1 MIKIAVIGAG
11 HWGPNLIRNFNN
23 GRTASVVRVVDR
35 DEKRLS
41 QVHQRFNDIQT
52 SDNASDAFDDPSV
65 DAVVIATPTSTH
77 HELVKAALAAG
88 KHVLVEKPIA
98 HDTAASDELVR
109 LAEVAGLTLM
119 VGHVFLFN
127 GAVREAA
134 RIIDSGDLGKIFHI
148 SMVRTN
154 LGPIRMDVDASWDLA
169 AHDISVANFLL
180 KSQPLTASAVGG
192 DWINKGIADAV
203 FTTLRYP
210 NNVLVNLH
218 VSWLNPRKV
227 RDITIVGEQMMLT
240 IDDMNLNEPIRIYDK
255 GIKDDVSR
263 PGWADTF
270 GSFRSSVREGN
281 VTIPRVALGEPLLAE
296 CEHFIECV
304 TERKTPISSGV
315 VGADVVRTLTAITES
330 MSLNGAEVM
339 VGK

>member
-255 GIKDDVSR
+255 GIKDDVST

-330 MSLNGAEVM
+330 MNLNGAEVK

>member
-23 GRTASVVRVVDR
+23 GRTASVVRVIDR
-35 DEKRLS
+35 DDKRLE
-41 QVHQRFNDIQT
+41 QVRQRFNDIAT
-52 SDNASDAFDDPSV
+52 SSEAVEAFNDPNV

-77 HELVKAALAAG
+77 FELVKAALQAG

-98 HDTAASDELVR
+98 HTVEASDKLVR
-109 LAEVAGLTLM
+109 IASEANKVLM

-134 RIIDSGDLGKIFHI
+134 RVIDSGEIGNIFHI

-154 LGPIRMDVDASWDLA
+154 LGPIRLDVDASWDLA
-169 AHDISVANFLL
+169 AHDISVANYLL
-180 KSQPLTASAVGG
+180 KGQPVSASAVGG
-192 DWINKGIADAV
+192 DWINKGVADAV

-227 RDITIVGEQMMLT
+227 RDITIVGERMMLT
-240 IDDMNLNEPIRIYDK
+240 IDDMNMNEPFRIYDK
-255 GIKDDVSR
+255 GIRDDVST

-281 VTIPRVALGEPLLAE
+281 ITIPRVSLGEPLLAE
-296 CEHFIECV
+296 CEHFLECIASGS
-304 TERKTPISSGV
+304 TPIASGT

-330 MSLNGAEVM
+330 MRLNGTEVK
-339 VGK
+339 VAS

>member
-1 MIKIAVIGAG
+1 MIRIAVIGAG

-23 GRTASVVRVVDR
+23 GRTSSVVRVVDR
-35 DEKRLS
+35 DEKRLA
-41 QVHQRFNDIQT
+41 QVHQRFNDIET
-52 SDNASDAFDDPSV
+52 SSNATDAFNDASV

-77 HELVKAALAAG
+77 FELVRAALEAG

-98 HDTAASDELVR
+98 HDVESSDALVELATKVGR
-109 LAEVAGLTLM
+109 TLM

-134 RIIDSGDLGKIFHI
+134 RIIDNGDLGKIFHI

-169 AHDISVANFLL
+169 AHDISVANYLL

-203 FTTLRYP
+203 FATLRYP

-227 RDITIVGEQMMLT
+227 RDVTIVGEQMMLT
-240 IDDMNLNEPIRIYDK
+240 IDDMNMNEPVRIYDK
-255 GIKDDVSR
+255 GIRDDIST

-270 GSFRSSVREGN
+270 GSFRSSIREGSI
-281 VTIPRVALGEPLLAE
+281 TIPRVALGEPLLAE

-304 TERKTPISSGV
+304 STGSTPVASGP
-315 VGADVVRTLTAITES
+315 VGADVVRTLAAITRS
-330 MSLNGAEVM
+330 MSLNGAEVE

>member
-23 GRTASVVRVVDR
+23 GRTASVVRVIDR
-35 DEKRLS
+35 DEERLA

-52 SDNASDAFDDPSV
+52 SDNASDAFNDPAV

-98 HDTAASDELVR
+98 HDVEASDELVT
-109 LAEVAGLTLM
+109 LAAKANLTLM

-134 RIIDSGDLGKIFHI
+134 RIIDAGDLGKIFHI

-227 RDITIVGEQMMLT
+227 RDITIVGEQLMLT
-240 IDDMNLNEPIRIYDK
+240 IDDMNMNEPVRIYDK
-255 GIKDDVSR
+255 GIKEDVST

-270 GSFRSSVREGN
+270 GSFRSSVREGSI
-281 VTIPRVALGEPLLAE
+281 TIPRVALGEPLLAE

-304 TERKTPISSGV
+304 VERKLPISSGK
-315 VGADVVRTLTAITES
+315 VGADVVRTLAAITES
-330 MSLNGAEVM
+330 MSLNGAEVK

>member
-1 MIKIAVIGAG
+1 M
-11 HWGPNLIRNFNN
+11 
-23 GRTASVVRVVDR
+23 
-35 DEKRLS
+35 
-41 QVHQRFNDIQT
+41 
-52 SDNASDAFDDPSV
+52 
-65 DAVVIATPTSTH
+65 
-77 HELVKAALAAG
+77 KAALAAG

-210 NNVLVNLH
+210 HNVLVNLH

-255 GIKDDVSR
+255 GIKDDVST

>member
-1 MIKIAVIGAG
+1 MIRIAVIGAG

-23 GRTASVVRVVDR
+23 GRTSSVVRVVDR
-35 DEKRLS
+35 DEKRLA

-52 SDNASDAFDDPSV
+52 SSNAADAFNDAGV

-77 HELVKAALAAG
+77 FELVKAALEAG

-98 HDTAASDELVR
+98 HDVESSDALVELATNVGR
-109 LAEVAGLTLM
+109 TLM

-134 RIIDSGDLGKIFHI
+134 RIIDNGDLGKIFHI

-169 AHDISVANFLL
+169 AHDISVANYLL
-180 KSQPLTASAVGG
+180 KNQALTASAVGG

-203 FTTLRYP
+203 FATLRYP

-227 RDITIVGEQMMLT
+227 RDVTIVGEQMMLT
-240 IDDMNLNEPIRIYDK
+240 IDDMNMNEPVRIYDK
-255 GIKDDVSR
+255 GIRDDIST

-281 VTIPRVALGEPLLAE
+281 ITVPRVALGEPLLAE

-304 TERKTPISSGV
+304 STGSTPIASGQ
-315 VGADVVRTLTAITES
+315 VGADVVRTLAAITRS
-330 MSLNGAEVM
+330 MSLNGAEVE